1 MDEFEERKTNHDKSV
16 KNIYLKG
23 YTDPHV
29 TTNEKNND
37 CHVSILFI
45 RDNDKKIKIINNWH
59 EEEKKIGKDKM
70 INQTGTIMFYF
81 SIETEIKEPYKI
93 RIKQS
98 KNTGKLLMNKDLSKN
113 EKIQLDGLEELSKEF
128 LKSYIESN
136 IVKAKYIA
144 DEIGKKTITIEFNE
158 WK

>member
-70 INQTGTIMFYF
+70 INQTGTIMFYI
-81 SIETEIKEPYKI
+81 SIETEIKEPKKI
-93 RIKQS
+93 RNKQR
-98 KNTGKLLMNKDLSKN
+98 KK
-113 EKIQLDGLEELSKEF
+113 KIQAYKKKHEHSKTRQ
-128 LKSYIESN
+128 KN
-136 IVKAKYIA
+136 KKANRI
-144 DEIGKKTITIEFNE
+144 
-158 WK
+158 